1 MGYIM
6 YKGQSIDC
14 SYFLGKDSSFAHFGI
29 PKEDAPVSSLVP
41 DELIQDG
48 NIRLPILWFNEKYK
62 QKYYISCTKVNDD
75 DIPIGILLPR
85 YGTVYNS
92 WNKIE
97 SFLFDEKLTFVS
109 INYLD
114 ANNIKGSNSPIANI
128 PYGNIN
134 HEWEWDYLRGFQPG
148 TNPTEYQVPDPS
160 KYDMSQHVL
169 DTLYEAID
177 NTEKLWNYYDEINSE
192 WKIDKEFN
200 TYAKSCYL
208 YSTPGTKQGDWKM
221 MDMNYSNYL
230 ASMFD
235 YQSYVHKTREYL
247 GIDIG
252 GISGLTAFV
261 YLNFN
266 SHDDPYAPTV
276 IGAILGGAN
285 DSERFAGFNDA
296 HVCEAELTL
305 SISNFKFKQGS
316 ASGRLNWLGIGT
328 FSLKVEGY
336 SRFNM
341 EVVQYTKV
349 LWNNDYPGCGK
360 ITGEL
365 IDADSG
371 QKLYDFGVLGPNIN
385 FWRREGNYRIYRG
398 SRKLV
403 FDLDVNK
410 KYIIKLTGIQTLDSH
425 YMAHSGEN
433 YIITDA
439 GYWVSK

>member
-6 YKGQSIDC
+6 YKGISIDC

-29 PKEDAPVSSLVP
+29 YIPKEEAPESSLVT
-41 DELIQDG
+41 DEMIQSG

-75 DIPIGILLPR
+75 DIPIGILLPK
-85 YGTVYNS
+85 YGTAYGD

-97 SFLFDEKLTFVS
+97 NFLFDEKLTFVS

-114 ANNIKGSNSPIANI
+114 ANNIKGSNSPIDNI
-128 PYGNIN
+128 SYGDIN
-134 HEWEWDYLRGFQPG
+134 PEWEWDYLRGFQPG
-148 TNPTEYQVPDPS
+148 TIPSEYQVPDPS
-160 KYDMSQHVL
+160 KYDISLHRL

-177 NTEKLWNYYDEINSE
+177 NTEKLWNYYDEINPG
-192 WKIDKEFN
+192 WKTDPEFN

-221 MDMNYSNYL
+221 MDLNYVNY
-230 ASMFD
+230 
-235 YQSYVHKTREYL
+235 YNQSYLYNTREYL

-252 GISGLTAFV
+252 GISSLTAFV
-261 YLNFN
+261 YLNFHT
-266 SHDDPYAPTV
+266 HDVPTV
-276 IGAILGGAN
+276 IGAILGGAT
-285 DSERFAGFNDA
+285 DLEDFTGFNDV

-305 SISNFKFKQGS
+305 SISHFKFKRGT
-316 ASGRLNWLGIGT
+316 ASGGLSRLGLGT
-328 FSLKVEGY
+328 FSLYIEGY

-341 EVVQYTKV
+341 QVIQVTRV
-349 LWNNDYPGCGK
+349 LWNNDYAGCGK

-371 QKLYDFGVLGPNIN
+371 QTLYDFGVLGPKISYAG
-385 FWRREGNYRIYRG
+385 RDGYYQVYRG
-398 SRKLV
+398 SRSLV
-403 FDLDVNK
+403 FDLDANK
-410 KYIIKLTGIQTLDSH
+410 KYIIKLTGVQTLDSH

-433 YIITDA
+433 YILTDA
-439 GYWVSK
+439 GQWISK